1 MTDYFFTIIDLGTK
15 SFVNG
20 SSFTQMEEN
29 DLLIKYVRPMYIDY
43 DEYPPYSDRIFEI
56 FVKNVNEKF
65 SVFMV
70 IHILQ
75 ENRKYAQGLMR
86 KVE

>member
-1 MTDYFFTIIDLGTK
+1 MEDNALLTK
-15 SFVNG
+15 H
-20 SSFTQMEEN
+20 
-29 DLLIKYVRPMYIDY
+29 VRPMYIDY
-43 DEYPPYSDRIFEI
+43 DEYSPYSGRISEI
-56 FVKNVNEKF
+56 FVKNVDEKF

-75 ENRKYAQGLMR
+75 ENRKCAQGLMR